1 MLLWEGAIEG
11 DVGQH
16 YRDME
21 WEGMAEEMY
30 RLKMIGRGGTYVF
43 DRSMML
49 RGSIG
54 DSSDDSEKEPE
65 DGGRDNEAEAE
76 TGAEAGIGALTWLGG
91 IGEGQYS

>member
-21 WEGMAEEMY
+21 WEGMAEENLMY
-30 RLKMIGRGGTYVF
+30 RLQTIGRGGTYVF

-49 RGSIG
+49 RGSLG
-54 DSSDDSEKEPE
+54 DSPEDSEE
-65 DGGRDNEAEAE
+65 DPDDGDRDHEDEAE
-76 TGAEAGIGALTWLGG
+76 TGSES
-91 IGEGQYS
+91 EV

>member
-30 RLKMIGRGGTYVF
+30 RLQPIGRGDTYVF
-43 DRSMML
+43 GRSIIA
-49 RGSIG
+49 RGSLG
-54 DSSDDSEKEPE
+54 DSPEDSEEEPE
-65 DGGRDNEAEAE
+65 DGGRDHEVELSSDRSRSRSGSNSENIK
-76 TGAEAGIGALTWLGG
+76 TL
-91 IGEGQYS
+91 